1 MTEKETERKKET
13 VGSLEWLN
21 RYEEELRDMRH
32 ELHRYPELAMQ
43 EQRTSQYIVQKLKEF
58 EIPCRMTGETGV
70 IAGLTA
76 GEDLPVFVVRAEMD
90 ALAIEEKTGLPFCS
104 AYPGRMHACGHDA
117 NTAVLLCL
125 AHVLSRNREKLRYN
139 VRFIFEPAEETGEG
153 AQFMLDHGALEN
165 PCPAGILIFHFA
177 NQETR
182 AMEIQKSISTA
193 AIGGLRVE
201 IKGKASH
208 FFQYEEGIDAM
219 YAASRLV
226 VAVRE
231 INDTFLG
238 EHPFV
243 LAFGCMQA
251 GAGRNIVSDHAV
263 LEGSLRTFSKK
274 DFQGILAVLEKRI
287 KEIEAD
293 TGAEIH
299 LEVTGEI
306 PPFVN
311 DHALVEKGMLIGRK
325 LFGDKC
331 YLGEK
336 PFLAA
341 DNAALYAEIV
351 PGMRVVFLAGKEG
364 EQAYPVHNPRFD
376 IDEAVMLDAVK
387 FLFAFLTKDGE

>member
-1 MTEKETERKKET
+1 MDREKD
-13 VGSLEWLN
+13 GALEWLN
-21 RYEEELRDMRH
+21 GYEEELRDMRH

-43 EQRTSQYIVQKLKEF
+43 EQRTSRYIMQKLKEF
-58 EIPCRMTGETGV
+58 GIPCRMTGETGV
-70 IAGLTA
+70 LAELVAKEGLPMFA
-76 GEDLPVFVVRAEMD
+76 VRAEID
-90 ALAIEEKTGLPFCS
+90 ALAVEEKTGLPFCS

-117 NTAVLLCL
+117 NTAVALCL
-125 AHVLSRNREKLRYN
+125 AGILSRHRESLRYN

-153 AQFMLDHGALEN
+153 AAYMIAHGALEN
-165 PCPAGILIFHFA
+165 PVPAGVLIFHFA

-193 AIGGLRVE
+193 AIGGLRIE
-201 IKGKASH
+201 IRGRASH
-208 FFQYEEGIDAM
+208 FCQYEEGIDAM

-226 VAVRE
+226 VAVKE
-231 INDTFLG
+231 INDTFLS

-243 LAFGCMQA
+243 LAFGCMQS
-251 GAGRNIVSDHAV
+251 GTGRNIVPDRAV

-274 DFQGILAVLEKRI
+274 DFQDILAELEKRI
-287 KEIEAD
+287 REIEAD
-293 TGAEIH
+293 TGAEMS
-299 LEVTGEI
+299 LGVTGEL

-311 DHALVEKGMLIGRK
+311 DHALVEKGMPVGRK

-351 PGMRVVFLAGKEG
+351 PGIRVVFLAGKEG
-364 EQAYPVHNPRFD
+364 QQAYPVHNPRFD
-376 IDEAVMLDAVK
+376 IDEPVMLDAVK
-387 FLFAFLTKDGE
+387 FLFAFLNQE